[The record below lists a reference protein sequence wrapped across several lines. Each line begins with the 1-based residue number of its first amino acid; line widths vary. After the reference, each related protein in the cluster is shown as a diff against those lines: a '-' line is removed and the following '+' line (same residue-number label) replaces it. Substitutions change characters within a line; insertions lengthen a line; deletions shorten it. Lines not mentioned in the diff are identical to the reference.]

1 MNAETNS
8 AVAWGE
14 ARYPLLFPVPVDG
27 GAQISELVFR
37 EPDGEALEAI
47 DELGIKEGPNE
58 QPSIKQINM
67 LISILSGQPIEIVRK
82 MNKRDIE
89 GASKAFAPLLA
100 EDGETSGG

>member
-14 ARYPLLFPVPVDG
+14 ARYTLLFPIPVEG

-47 DELGIKEGPNE
+47 DELGIKEGPDE
-58 QPSIKQINM
+58 KPTMKQINA
-67 LISILSGQPIEIVRK
+67 LLSIMSGQPIEIIRK
-82 MNKRDIE
+82 MNKRDIM
-89 GASKAFAPLLA
+89 GASEKFAPLL
-100 EDGETSGG
+100 EDEGETSGG